1 MLTSS
6 DGNLKQAPSLSEEKE
21 VASYEMAVVKCGK
34 VTR

>member
-1 MLTSS
+1 MLTIS

-21 VASYEMAVVKCGK
+21 AACYEMAVVKCGK